1 MLVPQTLDRP
11 SSLRFPSYF
20 SQNLSILHICFFASF
35 RPCQAILFY
44 SQLATKIRSLFSMLY
59 RNWAKCPNVYNW
71 MCVVPWRVIPKF
83 PPGNC
88 FTEVMHTSGKSW
100 AKKLARGSF
109 PSRFFSLVL
118 YTFFFALTRRISHKN
133 FASHLR
139 KGLTK
144 LPCEAIAQLF
154 PHVCGGLQKTCPA
167 TGIAGC

>member
-1 MLVPQTLDRP
+1 MLVPQTVDRP

-20 SQNLSILHICFFASF
+20 SQNLPILHICFFASF
-35 RPCQAILFY
+35 RPCQAIFFY
-44 SQLATKIRSLFSMLY
+44 SQLATKSDHCFL
-59 RNWAKCPNVYNW
+59 
-71 MCVVPWRVIPKF
+71 
-83 PPGNC
+83 C
-88 FTEVMHTSGKSW
+88 FTEIELNAQMCVTGVRCTITGHPEISTWKLLYRSD
-100 AKKLARGSF
+100 AHVRKKPRKKPRARQ
-109 PSRFFSLVL
+109 FSQPFLLFGVL
-118 YTFFFALTRRISHKN
+118 YPFFFALTRRISHEN